1 VPFLRFTRDRR
12 GYENTILVHTTRRR
26 GREHARVLYWY
37 RSPPHIKVG
46 RPALDEEAIRTLEQ
60 TNPDIVFDWS
70 AILDARPEA
79 EPPEPSRK
87 RRERDTRGQPSPPDR
102 TAFSPSRTEAATPT
116 VPDEHRALG
125 IPAPLDDGLDEAGLD
140 VARPPRAVEPSAAEV
155 ALGAE
160 GLARLRVRHAEVLAR
175 IGEQIADPARAE
187 ELRLLAVRLDPD
199 AWVTAGDVA
208 SGLEHFEATLDTIR
222 RELGPPRA
230 RRSTHRGRG
239 RPVTGSGARA
249 GPTGHDGEP
258 RLADDTVEPPPAA
271 ADDRRED
278 E

>member
-1 VPFLRFTRDRR
+1 MPFLRFTRDRR
-12 GYENTILVHTTRRR
+12 GYENTILVHTSRRR

-60 TNPDIVFDWS
+60 SNPDIVFDWS
-70 AILDARPEA
+70 AILDARPET
-79 EPPEPSRK
+79 EPPDPFRKRKERDNRGRPPQPDQTDRGPSRAD
-87 RRERDTRGQPSPPDR
+87 ETPP
-102 TAFSPSRTEAATPT
+102 TSF
-116 VPDEHRALG
+116 DEHEALES
-125 IPAPLDDGLDEAGLD
+125 PAPLDEVSDEPGEA
-140 VARPPRAVEPSAAEV
+140 APKHRAVEPSAAEL

-187 ELRLLAVRLDPD
+187 ELRLLAARLDPD

-208 SGLEHFEATLDTIR
+208 SGLEHFEATLDRIR

-230 RRSTHRGRG
+230 RRGRHRGRG
-239 RPVTGSGARA
+239 RALSGSGTTAAPIDR
-249 GPTGHDGEP
+249 
-258 RLADDTVEPPPAA
+258 DDIVVLPPAA
-271 ADDRRED
+271 PDDRREG

>member
-1 VPFLRFTRDRR
+1 MPFLRFTRDRR

-79 EPPEPSRK
+79 EAPEPFRK
-87 RRERDTRGQPSPPDR
+87 RRERDTRGRPSPDQTGR
-102 TAFSPSRTEAATPT
+102 GASRAEAATRSVEDDPG
-116 VPDEHRALG
+116 ALD
-125 IPAPLDDGLDEAGLD
+125 ISAPLDEGIDEPGDD
-140 VARPPRAVEPSAAEV
+140 VAPAAHRAVEPSAAEL

-175 IGEQIADPARAE
+175 IGEHIADPVRAE
-187 ELRLLAVRLDPD
+187 ELRLLAARLDPD

-208 SGLEHFEATLDTIR
+208 SGLEHFEVTLDRIR

-230 RRSTHRGRG
+230 RRNRHRGRG
-239 RPVTGSGARA
+239 RPVTDSGTSAA
-249 GPTGHDGEP
+249 PIDHDDEP
-258 RLADDTVEPPPAA
+258 RFADDTLEPPPAA
-271 ADDRRED
+271 SDDPRDD

>member
-1 VPFLRFTRDRR
+1 
-12 GYENTILVHTTRRR
+12 
-26 GREHARVLYWY
+26 VLYWY

-79 EPPEPSRK
+79 EPPEPFRK
-87 RRERDTRGQPSPPDR
+87 RRERDARGRPAPPAPPGR
-102 TAFSPSRTEAATPT
+102 LASRTEAATDIF
-116 VPDEHRALG
+116 PDEHGALDV
-125 IPAPLDDGLDEAGLD
+125 PAPPDEGIDEPGDA
-140 VARPPRAVEPSAAEV
+140 VAPTHRAVEPSAAEL

-175 IGEQIADPARAE
+175 IGEQIADSARAE
-187 ELRLLAVRLDPD
+187 ELRLLAARLDPD

-208 SGLEHFEATLDTIR
+208 SGLEHFEATLDRIR

-230 RRSTHRGRG
+230 GRRHRGRG
-239 RPVTGSGARA
+239 RPATGSGTSAA
-249 GPTGHDGEP
+249 PIDHDGEP
-258 RLADDTVEPPPAA
+258 RLADDTLEPPPAA
-271 ADDRRED
+271 SDDRRED